1 MTKEEIEYYHNS
13 GLMPDWIYYQVNG
26 KTAEENYRDISMKR
40 NIFIKWINLKF
51 LNKNIYHYKLYFKI
65 IDSLSIIFF
74 LEVEYYEWNENSS
87 TNFKYG
93 LFKFSF

>member
-40 NIFIKWINLKF
+40 NKEYRDL
-51 LNKNIYHYKLYFKI
+51 I
-65 IDSLSIIFF
+65 IDRELEDSISKRLEETIDNSLDNIISK
-74 LEVEYYEWNENSS
+74 LGKN
-87 TNFKYG
+87 
-93 LFKFSF
+93 